1 MTAPTNPP
9 TDNGTGSSPAGGQQL
24 TDKQAADAGKV
35 LAFAVA
41 VEGDDPAKVNA
52 ELSKALDASGPDSFG
67 AVAGHAVSTMAT
79 DILAPL
85 LVKADAA
92 GMHRLR
98 TDLMVAAA
106 AAAPDSSSNTDSGSA
121 A

>member
-1 MTAPTNPP
+1 MTTPSDNSSSTAAPA
-9 TDNGTGSSPAGGQQL
+9 SAQQL
-24 TDKQAADAGKV
+24 TDQQVADAGRQ

-98 TDLMVAAA
+98 SDLMVAAA
-106 AAAPDSSSNTDSGSA
+106 SAAPDSSDNTDSGSA